1 MTTLSMNSD
10 RLQGRTGH
18 ATSTC
23 SSPTVPR
30 WWHALAMRFARRRTL
45 RKFYHLSPHLL
56 RDMGL
61 NPDDFRDAFAG
72 RGKSVL
78 FMPFRHPRHD

>member
-1 MTTLSMNSD
+1 MFEK
-10 RLQGRTGH
+10 
-18 ATSTC
+18 
-23 SSPTVPR
+23 
-30 WWHALAMRFARRRTL
+30 WKARRARRIAEFEL
-45 RKFYHLSPHLL
+45 SHLDAHLL

-72 RGKSVL
+72 RGRSVL